1 MKINQAIQQ
10 ANRRILSNLLSK
22 IESEPFEF
30 FDVVFSDIENETF
43 IKQFNEPIK
52 TVMPCTTTKK
62 QN

>member
-1 MKINQAIQQ
+1 MKTNEVIQQ
-10 ANRRILSNLLSK
+10 ANRRILSNLLDK

-52 TVMPCTTTKK
+52 NILPCTTTKN

>member
-1 MKINQAIQQ
+1 MKTNQVIQQ
-10 ANRRILSNLLSK
+10 ANRRILSNLLAK

-52 TVMPCTTTKK
+52 YYSL
-62 QN
+62 

>member
-1 MKINQAIQQ
+1 MKTNEVIQQ
-10 ANRRILSNLLSK
+10 ANRRILSNLLDK

-52 TVMPCTTTKK
+52 YYKK
-62 QN
+62 CKI

>member
-1 MKINQAIQQ
+1 MKTNEVIKQ
-10 ANRRILSNLLSK
+10 ANRRILSNLLAK

-43 IKQFNEPIK
+43 INQFNEPIK
-52 TVMPCTTTKK
+52 TVMLCTTTKK